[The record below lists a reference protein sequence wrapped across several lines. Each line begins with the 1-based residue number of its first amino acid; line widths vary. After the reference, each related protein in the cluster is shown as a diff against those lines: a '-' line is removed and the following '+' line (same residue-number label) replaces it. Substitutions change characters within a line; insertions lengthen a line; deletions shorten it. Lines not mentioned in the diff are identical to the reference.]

1 MSTPRTTPDI
11 RTGRPV
17 ADYARI
23 VDDLSYRY
31 DGVFSRET
39 VAQAVQDARS
49 HLEPLSRVPD
59 YLPILTERF
68 ARDRLLA
75 AAQAEGR
82 IATSTPELLFVC
94 VRNAGRSQI
103 AAALAQHLSGGRV
116 HVRSAGSAPT
126 GEMLPFALQV
136 LRERDID
143 VTEAFPKPLT
153 NDVVHAANVIVT
165 MGCGDACPVIP
176 GKRYEDWDVADPADQ
191 PIEVVRAIADD
202 IQVRVT
208 GLLSE
213 LRVHAS

>member
-39 VAQAVQDARS
+39 VAQAVQDART

-208 GLLSE
+208 RLLAE
-213 LRVHAS
+213 LHVNAS

>member
-39 VAQAVQDARS
+39 VAQAVQDART

-202 IQVRVT
+202 IQARVT
-208 GLLSE
+208 RLLAE
-213 LRVHAS
+213 LHVNAS

>member
-39 VAQAVQDARS
+39 VAQAVQDART

-208 GLLSE
+208 RLLSE

>member
-1 MSTPRTTPDI
+1 MSTPPTTPDI

-39 VAQAVQDARS
+39 VAQAVQDART

-208 GLLSE
+208 RLLSE

>member
-39 VAQAVQDARS
+39 VAQAVQDART

>member
-1 MSTPRTTPDI
+1 MSTPPTIPDI

-31 DGVFSRET
+31 DGVLSRET
-39 VAQAVQDARS
+39 VAQAVQDART

-94 VRNAGRSQI
+94 VRNAGRSQM

-153 NDVVHAANVIVT
+153 NDVVHAANVIVA

-208 GLLSE
+208 RLLAE
-213 LRVHAS
+213 LHVNAS

>member
-39 VAQAVQDARS
+39 VAQAVQDART
-49 HLEPLSRVPD
+49 HLEPLSRVSD

-208 GLLSE
+208 RLLAE
-213 LRVHAS
+213 LHVNAS